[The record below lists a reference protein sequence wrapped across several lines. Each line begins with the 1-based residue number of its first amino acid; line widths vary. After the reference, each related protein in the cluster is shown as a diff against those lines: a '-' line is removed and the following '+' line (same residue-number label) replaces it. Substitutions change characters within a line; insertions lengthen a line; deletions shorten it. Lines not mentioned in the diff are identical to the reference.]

1 MNLKKKLEA
10 VKTKVKAHAPEI
22 ITIASVV
29 IAGTVT
35 VVLARKTT
43 VKDSNGNTVA
53 IDDWYFNHIKEEYAK
68 LMDQRSAK
76 STEDASQGNVRHDTM
91 TTEQLKEKVN
101 DGYVTVY
108 SVEDDDL
115 TFYKI
120 SD

>member
-22 ITIASVV
+22 IAITSVV

-43 VKDSNGNTVA
+43 VKDSNGNAVQ

-68 LMDQRSAK
+68 LMEQRSAK
-76 STEDASQGNVRHDTM
+76 STDAASQENVRYDTM
-91 TTEQLKEKVN
+91 TTEKLKEQMN
-101 DGYVTVY
+101 DGRVTVY
-108 SVEDDDL
+108 SVEDDDV